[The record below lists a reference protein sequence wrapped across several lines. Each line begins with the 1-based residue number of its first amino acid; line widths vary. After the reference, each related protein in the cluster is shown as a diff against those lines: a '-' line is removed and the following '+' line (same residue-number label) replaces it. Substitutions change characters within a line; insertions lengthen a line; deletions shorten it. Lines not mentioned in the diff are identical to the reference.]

1 MKILWM
7 TLSTSLRINSAEAS
21 TYGTLYSI
29 EEMTDLTYDV
39 ISGTVTKLESKQ
51 IDGVIKTS
59 VTVSIE
65 HNYVGSKSQSFTF
78 DVIGGTVNDITM
90 DVLAPP
96 SSEQGQSVL
105 LFLDHKQKCGF

>member
-7 TLSTSLRINSAEAS
+7 TLLASLGLRSAEAT

-29 EEMTDLTYDV
+29 EEMTDLIHDV

-59 VTVSIE
+59 VTVNIE
-65 HNYVGSKSQSFTF
+65 HNFVGSKSQSFTF
-78 DVIGGTVNDITM
+78 DVIGGTVKWNNNGCPRS
-90 DVLAPP
+90 A
-96 SSEQGQSVL
+96 
-105 LFLDHKQKCGF
+105 